1 LLNILLIYYFF
12 WFIRRII
19 EIAVE
24 LHIMNRKLHP
34 FFIWKFQALTGGENM
49 RLVPI
54 ECVREGS
61 YLAKTIYDNDGRVLL
76 REGVLLTD
84 VLIKRIKFI
93 KIFSIYI
100 HDEYSENIIEDIIK
114 PELRQKAVKTI
125 KDTFVSFEKYTLYS
139 STNSSISKEN
149 EFVKEKQKYFQSIG
163 TIADSI
169 VEELLAHKNV
179 LVNIVDIKSLDNYTY
194 QHSVNVAVLSLVLG
208 LQLQLNKFEL
218 YSLCLGAMIHDIGKV
233 FVPKE
238 IIQKYDKLT
247 DKEYHIAMEH
257 ALKGYEYLKGS
268 SDITA
273 PARIIALQHH
283 ERVNGM
289 GYPEGR
295 KGADINKLAK
305 VVGIADVYDALT
317 SDRPQRRALSP
328 NEALEYIMAGGGT
341 LFDYDMVLAFSKAVV
356 PYPEGTLVR
365 LTNGNV
371 AVVEENHPNF
381 PLRPKLKI
389 IKSDDMSVKNKHLDL
404 MEELGLVIEGVQY
417 DIPEFLK

>member
-1 LLNILLIYYFF
+1 
-12 WFIRRII
+12 
-19 EIAVE
+19 
-24 LHIMNRKLHP
+24 
-34 FFIWKFQALTGGENM
+34 M

-76 REGVLLTD
+76 REGVILNDLLIRRIK
-84 VLIKRIKFI
+84 LIKIY
-93 KIFSIYI
+93 SVYI
-100 HDEYSENIIEDIIK
+100 HDEYSDNVIEDVIK

-139 STNSSISKEN
+139 SKNSASNGESDFI
-149 EFVKEKQKYFQSIG
+149 KEKQKYFQSIG
-163 TIADSI
+163 SIADNI
-169 VEELLAHKNV
+169 LEELLAHKNV
-179 LVNIVDIKSLDNYTY
+179 LINVVDIKSLDSYTY

-257 ALKGYEYLKGS
+257 SLNGYEYLKGS

-273 PARIIALQHH
+273 PARIITLQHH
-283 ERVNGM
+283 ERINGI

-305 VVGIADVYDALT
+305 IVAIADVYDALT
-317 SDRPQRRALSP
+317 SDRPHRRALSP
-328 NEALEYIMAGGGT
+328 NDALEYIMAGGGT

-365 LTNGNV
+365 LTTGDI
-371 AVVEENHPNF
+371 AIIEENHPNF
-381 PLRPKLKI
+381 PLRPKIKILKSI
-389 IKSDDMSVKNKHLDL
+389 DTSIRNKRIDL

-417 DIPEFLK
+417 NIPEFPK